1 MNKKTKKVN
10 TKRKGR
16 KTVRVALPHKLKL
29 DAEKRGEVLKH
40 IHVLEQED
48 PELWSKKKLEQTN
61 KSFTDYALKLKKLL
75 KRSRKL

>member
-1 MNKKTKKVN
+1 MSKKTK
-10 TKRKGR
+10 TKGKGR
-16 KTVRVALPHKLKL
+16 KKVNVTLPHKLKL

-75 KRSRKL
+75 RRSRKL

>member
-1 MNKKTKKVN
+1 M
-10 TKRKGR
+10 
-16 KTVRVALPHKLKL
+16 LPHKLSL
-29 DAEKRGEVLKH
+29 DTEKRSEVLKH

-48 PELWSKKKLEQTN
+48 PELWSKKKLDQTN